1 MSLRTLLLL
10 ALLASALAAVVE
22 LPAAWLAHSIN
33 DLCATRCR
41 LSNTEGTLW
50 RGSSDIYF
58 RDGLSGP
65 WQLAQRLS
73 WRLEGSALARGRLA
87 IALDQGNVRTGS
99 AAVRLEVG
107 ARGVELAVRQF
118 SLPAG
123 LVLSNLGRGI
133 PASGWGGQLYVEDSR
148 ASSDFA
154 DFAGG
159 WQGKGVLRWRAARTA
174 LLENIVLGDYRLD
187 WTRASREALHGTLS
201 STDAVLDLQGEI
213 SVAGD
218 GRLRFAGSAEI
229 AREHRASL
237 EKYLR
242 AVGSPSP
249 GVPGKYLLNL
259 PNSQRF

>member
-10 ALLASALAAVVE
+10 ALLSSALAAVVE
-22 LPAAWLAHSIN
+22 LPAAWLVRPLN
-33 DLCATRCR
+33 DLCAARCR
-41 LSNTEGTLW
+41 LANTEGTLW

-58 RDGLSGP
+58 RDGLAGP
-65 WQLAQRLS
+65 WQIAPRLS
-73 WRLEGSALARGRLA
+73 WRLEGSALMRGRLV
-87 IALDQGNVRTGS
+87 IALDQGNATSGTG
-99 AAVRLEVG
+99 AVRLEAG
-107 ARGVELAVRQF
+107 PLGVELAVRQF

-123 LVLSNLGRGI
+123 LVLSSLGRGI

-148 ASSDFA
+148 VSSDFA
-154 DFAGG
+154 DFTGG

-187 WTRASREALHGTLS
+187 WARARREALHGTLS
-201 STDAVLDLQGEI
+201 STEAVLDLQGEI

-218 GRLRFAGSAEI
+218 GRLRFAGSAE
-229 AREHRASL
+229 AAKEQRASL

-249 GVPGKYLLNL
+249 GDPGKYLLNL